1 MSILDEL
8 KAIEDLARE
17 PGYNWERGPAEY
29 FEGEEEAVYFNK
41 ARGGPDSVK
50 SPSGTTYAVTVDN
63 TAVATES
70 GIQMF
75 GFTGEAYVGTKPG
88 TLTIVAQAGYGS
100 YNSFLDFGKQNP
112 FMITAVRFSSSQA
125 QIDQMSYQWFRST
138 PWGKTD
144 SNIVALSTYR
154 TEKDF
159 QAGILTMPIS
169 HVVDSATYIQFD
181 VLASTTLN
189 IVFFIGLRK
198 EASRIIAKQVSQPT
212 FPGKVGTVTAQDI
225 RRAITR
231 EDR

>member
-1 MSILDEL
+1 MNILDEL
-8 KAIEDLARE
+8 KQIEDLARE
-17 PGYNWERGPAEY
+17 PSYGWEDQPAQY
-29 FEGEEEAVYFNK
+29 FEGQDVVYFNK
-41 ARGGPDSVK
+41 DEDRPDTVK
-50 SPSGTTYAVTVDN
+50 SPSGTTYAITVEN
-63 TAVATES
+63 TAGVAET
-70 GIQMF
+70 GVQLF

-100 YNSFLDFGKQNP
+100 YNSFLDFQKQNP

-125 QIDQMSYQWFRST
+125 QIDQMTYQWFRTT
-138 PWGKTD
+138 PWGKSD

-181 VLASTTLN
+181 VLATTVLN
-189 IVFFIGLRK
+189 IVFFVGLRK

-212 FPGKVGTVTAQDI
+212 FPGKVGTVPAYQI
-225 RRAITR
+225 RRALSR
-231 EDR
+231 EGG